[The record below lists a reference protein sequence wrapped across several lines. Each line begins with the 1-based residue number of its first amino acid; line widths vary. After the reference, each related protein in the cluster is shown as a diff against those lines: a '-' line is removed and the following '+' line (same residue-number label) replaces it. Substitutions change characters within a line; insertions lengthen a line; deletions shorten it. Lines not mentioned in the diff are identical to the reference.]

1 HRRRGGGGDRR
12 GGPGR
17 RAGLRPGPGPAA
29 GRAGRRG
36 ARSPGPVARP
46 GRAPGQRRLRAGAAK
61 LMASGPRRP
70 GFYLGV
76 LITGFIAG
84 GFLTAFLGRWLPESA
99 AKSFFTTT
107 ASPTFGPVSVD

>member
-1 HRRRGGGGDRR
+1 
-12 GGPGR
+12 
-17 RAGLRPGPGPAA
+17 
-29 GRAGRRG
+29 
-36 ARSPGPVARP
+36 
-46 GRAPGQRRLRAGAAK
+46 
-61 LMASGPRRP
+61 MASGPRRP

-107 ASPTFGPVSVD
+107 ASPTFGPVSVDLLVVNFTLGPVGLHVSLLSLLGVLVAYLIARSLF